1 MEKLDNVLKIT
12 NFINLTKTLLY
23 MKNFLL
29 KNLLLVVMGL
39 FLYTGTAKADFPIE
53 KPSDNVSEQA
63 TSQTSQGQVSK
74 QNVLK
79 EQIKTLTFKEKIKF
93 LRKIRKETKIDKKSS
108 VKAVPKVVL
117 YILAI
122 IIPPVAVG
130 LHTDWGEPTLWNLLW
145 TLLFGIPGIIHA
157 FYIILK

>member
-1 MEKLDNVLKIT
+1 
-12 NFINLTKTLLY
+12 

-108 VKAVPKVVL
+108 VKAVPKIVL
-117 YILAI
+117 YILAVI
-122 IIPPVAVG
+122 LPPVAVG